1 MLFKEI
7 CVGELDSSEIDT
19 FELTTLRS
27 IFLYSNEGLDI
38 LELLFLLLG
47 ELDQYFFKFNS
58 ELNDFYTFSLDYGSP
73 LLNFY

>member
-7 CVGELDSSEIDT
+7 CEDELDSSEIDT
-19 FELTTLRS
+19 FELITLRS

-38 LELLFLLLG
+38 LELLLLG

-58 ELNDFYTFSLDYGSP
+58 ELNDFYTFCLDYGSP

>member
-7 CVGELDSSEIDT
+7 CEDELDSSEIDT
-19 FELTTLRS
+19 FELITLRS

-58 ELNDFYTFSLDYGSP
+58 ELNDFYTFCLDYGSP